1 MAAAFICPLL
11 AAPEAAKPLVRS
23 GRAPATQAQGD
34 LVDLAVNAG
43 YDTSGLPFNTL
54 VSALETYSHARLI
67 RASWSMLLA
76 MNQMNTTVLYDRRR
90 HRVIVFR
97 QGGSDLGTYRD
108 YVRFTGVQ
116 ESVFIRLADT
126 CRDEYSEQ
134 AEGFF
139 KHDLGTRRKAP
150 KD

>member
-1 MAAAFICPLL
+1 
-11 AAPEAAKPLVRS
+11 
-23 GRAPATQAQGD
+23 
-34 LVDLAVNAG
+34 
-43 YDTSGLPFNTL
+43 
-54 VSALETYSHARLI
+54 
-67 RASWSMLLA
+67 MLLA
-76 MNQMNTTVLYDRRR
+76 MNEMDTTVLCDCRR
-90 HRVIVFR
+90 HSVIVFS

-116 ESVFIRLADT
+116 ESVFIRLTDT
-126 CRDEYSEQ
+126 RRDEYSEQ

>member
-1 MAAAFICPLL
+1 
-11 AAPEAAKPLVRS
+11 
-23 GRAPATQAQGD
+23 
-34 LVDLAVNAG
+34 VDLAVNAG

-90 HRVIVFR
+90 HRVIVFS

-108 YVRFTGVQ
+108 HVLFTG
-116 ESVFIRLADT
+116 A
-126 CRDEYSEQ
+126 
-134 AEGFF
+134 
-139 KHDLGTRRKAP
+139 
-150 KD
+150 